1 MFTFTIESEDGRPSV
16 VATTQAGDNFDI
28 PEWAKS
34 IAADSDG
41 QVFAYESTVA
51 DIKCLEHFWQ
61 DVGSDEE
68 SSIHHVGNM
77 QFSQPEVWKET
88 LTEINVVVNQP
99 STVKPQELSP
109 GRLRGRIIEIIDN
122 LIYKG
127 DTVNSR
133 KARNI
138 VNDIEMTVFSN
149 YTTMKLIYCVAS
161 LGIDIRAVGTFNA
174 VDMIDYAA
182 QQALRG
188 E

>member
-1 MFTFTIESEDGRPSV
+1 MFTFTIETEDGTPRV
-16 VATTQAGDNFDI
+16 VATTQAGDSFDI

-41 QVFAYESTVA
+41 QVFAYESTVS

-68 SSIHHVGNM
+68 CSIHHIGNM

-99 STVKPQELSP
+99 SSVKPQELSP
-109 GRLRGRIIEIIDN
+109 GRLRGRVIEIIDN
-122 LIYKG
+122 LISKG
-127 DTVNSR
+127 DVNNSR
-133 KARNI
+133 AARNMAGN
-138 VNDIEMTVFSN
+138 VETTVFSN
-149 YTTMKLIYCVAS
+149 YTTMKLICSVAS
-161 LGIDIRAVGTFNA
+161 SGIDLRLTGSFLAVQI
-174 VDMIDYAA
+174 VDDAA